1 MTIQEMHVMFRQ
13 YSQQMGM
20 QNVRAILPEQIDL
33 LINNS
38 INDTINQIV
47 TQNIGVT
54 NDRVITDN
62 SKLNQVNALKS
73 LYKVW
78 KGKIVLPKSKTSY
91 IASYNIPIS
100 SFGEVTNIQTATNAE
115 YAKEIDGKPD
125 TKCNWV
131 DVGEE
136 SLKDGDTIYSKNDIV
151 AYATKTFKNHDNTG
165 YIKIIVNPI
174 QYIYIV
180 DLSIDYK
187 KNNFNTNIFP
197 IRIVDDMYL
206 ADVVND
212 FILRPTFRSPVATIH
227 DNNIELYIDKPD
239 DRLKES
245 YTFGSD
251 LIPNDIRLSY
261 IAKPASVKFLD
272 DVGGDSVNCDLP
284 EYLHV
289 DIVKHAVELYRT
301 AVTGSIAV
309 TQQAQEAQQRENLK
323 NNYRQGDND
332 NSNR

>member
-1 MTIQEMHVMFRQ
+1 MNIQEMHEMFRQ

-38 INDTINQIV
+38 INDVINQII
-47 TQNIGVT
+47 TQNIGIT

-62 SKLNQVNALKS
+62 SKLNQVNALRS

-78 KGKIVLPKSKTSY
+78 KGAITLPTPNTNY
-91 IASYNIPIS
+91 IASYNLPLLGFLPGGTYNS
-100 SFGEVTNIQTATNAE
+100 ENT
-115 YAKEIDGKPD
+115 
-125 TKCNWV
+125 TK
-131 DVGEE
+131 D
-136 SLKDGDTIYSKNDIV
+136 L
-151 AYATKTFKNHDNTG
+151 A
-165 YIKIIVNPI
+165 I

-180 DLSIDYK
+180 DLSINYSKD
-187 KNNFNTNIFP
+187 NFTSNIFP

-212 FILRPTFRSPVATIH
+212 FLLAPKLRSPIASIH
-227 DNNIELYIDKPD
+227 DDNIELYIDKPYKD
-239 DRLKES
+239 KTP
-245 YTFGSD
+245 YTFDGMSVKE
-251 LIPNDIRLSY
+251 LRLSY
-261 IAKPASVKFLD
+261 IAKPAVVKFLD
-272 DVGGDSVNCDLP
+272 DLGGTSVDCDLP

-309 TQQAQEAQQRENLK
+309 TQQAQEAQQRENLR

>member
-1 MTIQEMHVMFRQ
+1 MDIREMHVMFRQ
-13 YSQQMGM
+13 YAQQMGM

-38 INDTINQIV
+38 ISDTINQII

-78 KGKIVLPKSKTSY
+78 KAKVTLGEPKTNY
-91 IASYNIPIS
+91 IASYELPIS
-100 SFGEVTNIQTATNAE
+100 A
-115 YAKEIDGKPD
+115 
-125 TKCNWV
+125 
-131 DVGEE
+131 
-136 SLKDGDTIYSKNDIV
+136 
-151 AYATKTFKNHDNTG
+151 FKNSGTYINDNINTTA
-165 YIKIIVNPI
+165 IS
-174 QYIYIV
+174 YIYIV
-180 DLSIDYK
+180 DLSINYK
-187 KNNFNTNIFP
+187 KSTDFISNIFP
-197 IRIVDDMYL
+197 IRIIDDMYL

-212 FILRPTFRSPVATIH
+212 FILHPTFRSPVATIH

-239 DRLKES
+239 SSAKPFKFQGCDVNE
-245 YTFGSD
+245 
-251 LIPNDIRLSY
+251 IRLSY
-261 IAKPASVKFLD
+261 IAKPSQVKFLED
-272 DVGGDSVNCDLP
+272 INGNNVDCDLP

-289 DIVKHAVELYRT
+289 DIVKHAVELYRA

-309 TQQAQEAQQRENLK
+309 TQQAQEAQQRENLR

>member
-1 MTIQEMHVMFRQ
+1 MDIQEMHVMFRQ

-38 INDTINQIV
+38 ISDTINQIV
-47 TQNIGVT
+47 TQNIGIT

-78 KGKIVLPKSKTSY
+78 NGIVTFGDSKTSY
-91 IASYNIPIS
+91 IISYELPLLGFKSAGNYLNDNVK
-100 SFGEVTNIQTATNAE
+100 ETA
-115 YAKEIDGKPD
+115 
-125 TKCNWV
+125 
-131 DVGEE
+131 
-136 SLKDGDTIYSKNDIV
+136 
-151 AYATKTFKNHDNTG
+151 
-165 YIKIIVNPI
+165 I

-180 DLSIDYK
+180 DLSLDYIDT
-187 KNNFNTNIFP
+187 KNQFTTNIFP
-197 IRIVDDMYL
+197 IRIIDDMYL

-212 FILRPTFRSPVATIH
+212 FILHPTLRSPVATIH
-227 DNNIELYIDKPD
+227 DNNIELYIDKAD
-239 DRLKES
+239 SGGDKTNHTFKGLK
-245 YTFGSD
+245 
-251 LIPNDIRLSY
+251 PNKLRLSY
-261 IAKPASVKFLD
+261 IAKPAVVKFLD
-272 DVGGDSVNCDLP
+272 DVGGTSVDCDLP

-309 TQQAQEAQQRENLK
+309 TQQAQEAQQRENLR